1 MTFKPNK
8 SLSESDIRE
17 EDSVDFIRD
26 LLKGYGVKPALK
38 KGDKEANIDGF
49 IELLDD
55 ENRLSGKITAQVKTV
70 PPSLEGQWLF
80 DCPTS
85 LFGYAEH
92 TNEVVIIM
100 AVDHKNKTVLWKYI
114 SRELIEA
121 NENKANQDTIRLHF
135 DHDGQMTSANV
146 EDTIKIWRILALQ
159 QLKLYNAAPALAK
172 ENEALRKALFQA
184 KGIDMT
190 LTPGE
195 IQTVQLF
202 IDTYNDLMN
211 RELLYVKKN
220 LYPDVWK
227 FGIAIYCFEPAKLG
241 YLIYSINNGEN
252 HPLIKQVP
260 SDYALLHQMP
270 YEMMSNYN
278 VENPFKTD
286 YRILL
291 RERIKHHV
299 EKFIKYFNEPP
310 VTVPFAAEIVSD
322 YLNKDAEGII
332 IPKNER
338 DTFSQM
344 AGWLQANVSHLLKP
358 RTRVVYG
365 PFQEVDLFAVYN
377 SIQYLISQGLEQ
389 ASLPYPSK
397 GKYGNTGYVYD
408 WYNPDGAYVKASY
421 VIDAVENAYH
431 SFITNNFP
439 LLAEKLDNYK
449 GADLIVMNVRYDS
462 EQHNIAY
469 YLLKSDQH
477 TSRRFLFALN
487 SNDAFVSEIEQTD
500 YREKTQKTYSLNGVD
515 YRIVSYGWDAS
526 HETLYSNTP
535 LRKTYQK
542 VLKDNF
548 GRLHETLI

>member
-1 MTFKPNK
+1 MTFKPKK

-55 ENRLSGKITAQVKTV
+55 ENRLNGKITAQVKTV

-92 TNEVVIIM
+92 TNEVVFIM

-114 SRELIEA
+114 SRELIE
-121 NENKANQDTIRLHF
+121 ENADKADQDTIRLHF
-135 DHDGQMTSANV
+135 DKNGQMTAANV
-146 EDTIKIWRILALQ
+146 EDTIKAWRNLVLQ
-159 QLKLYNAAPALAK
+159 QLKLYNAAPALVK
-172 ENEALRKALFQA
+172 ENEALRKALLQA
-184 KGIDMT
+184 KGIDIT
-190 LTPGE
+190 LTQKE
-195 IQTVQLF
+195 ILTVQLF

-211 RELLYVKKN
+211 KELLYVKKT

-227 FGIAIYCFEPAKLG
+227 FGIAIYCYEPTKLG
-241 YLIYSINNGEN
+241 YLIYSIHNGEN

-286 YRILL
+286 YHILL
-291 RERIKHHV
+291 RERIKHHLDRFV
-299 EKFIKYFNEPP
+299 KYYNEPP
-310 VTVPFAAEIVSD
+310 ITVPFATEIVSD
-322 YLNKDAEGII
+322 YLDKDAEGFI

-344 AGWLQANVSHLLKP
+344 ASWLQTNVPHLLKP
-358 RTRVVYG
+358 STRVFYG
-365 PFQEVDLFAVYN
+365 HFQEVDLFAVYN
-377 SIQYLISQGLEQ
+377 SLQYLISQGVEQ
-389 ASLPYPSK
+389 VSLPFPPK
-397 GKYGNTGYVYD
+397 GKYGNTGYIYD
-408 WYNPDGAYVKASY
+408 WYNPDGAFAKASY
-421 VIDAVENAYH
+421 VIGAVDSAYR
-431 SFITNNFP
+431 SFIVDKFP
-439 LLAEKLDNYK
+439 LISDKLDNYN

-462 EQHNIAY
+462 QQHNIAY
-469 YLLKSDQH
+469 YLLKSDQK
-477 TSRRFLFALN
+477 SPRRFLFALN
-487 SNDAFVSEIEQTD
+487 GNNSLVNEIEKTD
-500 YREKTQKTYSLNGVD
+500 FREKNQKTYSLNGVN
-515 YRIVSYGWDAS
+515 YKIVSYGWGVS

-535 LRKTYQK
+535 LRETYQK
-542 VLKDNF
+542 VLQDNF
-548 GRLHETLI
+548 GQLHEILI